1 MPMSALLRPT
11 MLAGLVTV
19 LIATSTLAPAV
30 SRAPNDDAKA
40 PVLQTQ
46 PDHLTMINVFT
57 PTSGTQDEV
66 AAAIQEGLDESV
78 SRLPGFINATV
89 HKSRDND
96 YVVVY
101 AQWEDQAAVDA
112 AVETIQGGGAP
123 AMMRAFT
130 IATPDFHPYDVLSVH
145 LAK

>member
-1 MPMSALLRPT
+1 MPVLAQLRHT
-11 MLAGLVTV
+11 ILAGLTAT
-19 LIATSTLAPAV
+19 LIAASMITPAI
-30 SRAPNDDAKA
+30 SQTPPDTKA

-46 PDHLTMINVFT
+46 PDYLTMINVFT
-57 PTSGTQDEV
+57 PISGTQDEV